1 MHRAKALCLAL
12 VAVVAMTALAAAA
25 ASAAEFNAA
34 ESPAKVNATNEGNH
48 VFTAGIVGNI
58 SCKTATF
65 TGMEFKVVPTTNVSV
80 TPVYTE
86 CTFLGVPTT
95 VHTNECEYKFTQPS
109 GTGPYTGNV
118 DVVCPEGKK
127 IEFEA
132 LGCRVKVGAQTGL
145 GTVTYTNQIN
155 GTVKVAANV

>member
-58 SCKTATF
+58 SCKKATF
-65 TGMEFKVVPTTNVSV
+65 KGEEFKVVPTKEVTV
-80 TPVYTE
+80 TPSYTE
-86 CTFLGVPTT
+86 CTFLGVSTT
-95 VHTNECEYKFTQPS
+95 VNTNGCDYTFTQPT
-109 GTGPYTGNV
+109 GTGPYTG
-118 DVVCPEGKK
+118 
-127 IEFEA
+127 
-132 LGCRVKVGAQTGL
+132 
-145 GTVTYTNQIN
+145 
-155 GTVKVAANV
+155 